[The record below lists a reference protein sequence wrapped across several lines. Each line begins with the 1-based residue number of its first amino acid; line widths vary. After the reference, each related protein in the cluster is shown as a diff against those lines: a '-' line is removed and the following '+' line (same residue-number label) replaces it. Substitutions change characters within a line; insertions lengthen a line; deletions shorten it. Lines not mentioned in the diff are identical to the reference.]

1 MDINDVYELNVR
13 LTKEKFDELCSDLFE
28 RAMIFVDRALNM
40 AQLSPEKID
49 HVVKMINFKV

>member
-1 MDINDVYELNVR
+1 MEINNDLEINVL
-13 LTKEKFDELCSDLFE
+13 LTKEKLNELCSDLFE

-49 HVVKMINFKV
+49 YVVKVIESKI